1 MTATAVRRLAYA
13 ALPVLY
19 LLRNDF
25 WFWDDA
31 SRFLGLPVG
40 LSYHVLFCAA
50 VVLTMWWL
58 VRAAWPADELDRL
71 ATGGPGGGA
80 ARSAETVAGGAGAG
94 PAAMPEDG
102 GRGAGAAAAGPEAG
116 R

>member
-13 ALPVLY
+13 ALPILY

-31 SRFLGLPVG
+31 RRFLGLPVG

-58 VRAAWPADELDRL
+58 VRSAWPADELDRL
-71 ATGGPGGGA
+71 ATGGL
-80 ARSAETVAGGAGAG
+80 GAGSARAVEPDAG
-94 PAAMPEDG
+94 R
-102 GRGAGAAAAGPEAG
+102 RGAGAAASPEDG
-116 R
+116 G

>member
-1 MTATAVRRLAYA
+1 MTAMAVRRLAYA

-31 SRFLGLPVG
+31 TRFLGLPVG
-40 LSYHVLFCAA
+40 LTYHILFCAA

-58 VRAAWPADELDRL
+58 VRAAWPAEELDRL
-71 ATGGPGGGA
+71 ATGGPGAGA
-80 ARSAETVAGGAGAG
+80 AR
-94 PAAMPEDG
+94 AAMREDG
-102 GRGAGAAAAGPEAG
+102 GRGAGATGAMPEDG
-116 R
+116 G

>member
-25 WFWDDA
+25 WFWNDA

-58 VRAAWPADELDRL
+58 VRTAWPAEELDRL
-71 ATGGPGGGA
+71 ATGGSGAGA
-80 ARSAETVAGGAGAG
+80 APAAEPDAGGASAA

-102 GRGAGAAAAGPEAG
+102 G
-116 R
+116 